1 MKILQDSYS
10 KTIKKLYDLQQF
22 SVKQGLENIQQLS
35 QFLNNPEKKYPVL
48 HVAGTNGK
56 GSTSVMLQ
64 KILFAHGLR
73 TGLYTSPHLL
83 DFRERI
89 RINDDFIDRNY
100 IVGYWKNID
109 PLVSRI
115 KATFFDTTTA
125 LAFNYFHDHQVDVA
139 VIETGLGGRLDSTN
153 IVDSAA
159 AIITPIHRDHT
170 KQLGIK
176 LRAIT
181 TEKADI
187 IKNSSTVFCGKQHYQ
202 VYRALRPYH
211 RKAPAWYYLTKS
223 LKMNVHKSTTIHS
236 EFTLTDFVNGTKISN
251 IRLNL
256 AGRHQ
261 IDNAALAYMTSRW
274 YLGKINVKFDE
285 KKFRNALVEVQWPGR
300 FQVMSNKPE
309 VIFDVSHNFDGF
321 RQTLKIIRNNYPK
334 EKSHLLLGLLDD
346 KEYKSIAKLIGDHFK
361 SVIITEPGHER
372 PLPAEKIKNV
382 LDKAAVEIKIIKND
396 IEAFEYA
403 YHNIGKKDTLFVM
416 GSHFLIGAL
425 TRAISKRT

>member
-10 KTIKKLYDLQQF
+10 QTIAELYNLQQF
-22 SVKQGLENIQQLS
+22 SVKQGLDNIQKLS
-35 QFLNNPEKKYPVL
+35 RFLNHPERSYPVL

-64 KILFAHGLR
+64 KILYVHGLR
-73 TGLYTSPHLL
+73 SGLYTSPHLI

-89 RINDDFIDRNY
+89 RINDDLIDRNY

-109 PLVSRI
+109 PLVSQV

-125 LAFNYFHDHQVDVA
+125 LAFNYFHDHKVDVA

-170 KQLGIK
+170 RQLGTK

-181 TEKADI
+181 AEKADI
-187 IKNSSTVFCGKQHYQ
+187 IKKSSTVFCGKQHYQ
-202 VYRALRPYH
+202 VYRALLPYH
-211 RKAPAWYYLTKS
+211 PKSIAWYYLTKS
-223 LKMNVHKSTTIHS
+223 LKTNVHLSTATHS
-236 EFTLTDFVNGTKISN
+236 EFTLTDFINGTQISN

-256 AGRHQ
+256 AGQHQ
-261 IDNAALAYMTSRW
+261 IDNAALAYLTSRW
-274 YLGKINVKFDE
+274 YLREINVKFDE

-321 RQTLKIIRNNYPK
+321 RQTLKIIRNNYAK

-382 LDKAAVEIKIIKND
+382 LVKADVDIKIIKND
-396 IEAFEYA
+396 VEAFEYA
-403 YHNIGKKDTLFVM
+403 YKNIGKKDTLFVM

-425 TRAISKRT
+425 TEAISKRT